1 MRLRS
6 AIAMMFLFTFTT
18 GIATIFAQQ
27 PAPGRETIG
36 SVLGKTIYRDE
47 LVIPKGLSNIPIKIR
62 DNKVAESAAADAL
75 PANTLEEILI
85 KVENSDSS
93 ETEITFEGEFDDEE
107 MSDVDL
113 AEADESEDREDFVVS
128 GEVEYDESD
137 ISDKDETDEDDSR
150 CDPEADKSEED
161 SKSEP
166 EEYDES
172 QYYDDMSAEE
182 KIDELEQTVQNEVF
196 RLFVRPLMSRY
207 SEDNKAQIEPSS
219 AEIREFTANLV
230 ANAQKDRERRRQEIK
245 EIDEKLEKLDPSK
258 AGARK
263 ELLYKKKFAEQ
274 LLKMPEPKEK
284 DYELFARG
292 MIQTWKLNVL
302 LYENYGKGRVLYQQA
317 GMEAFDAMRQFLDEQ
332 QKLGRLEITDP
343 ALRQSLQ
350 NYWTHPG
357 HSSFLKED
365 PETIN
370 KFMIPFWKR

>member
-1 MRLRS
+1 
-6 AIAMMFLFTFTT
+6 MMFLFTFTT

-36 SVLGKTIYRDE
+36 SVLGKTVYRDE

-85 KVENSDSS
+85 KVENSDNSG
-93 ETEITFEGEFDDEE
+93 TEITFEGEFDDEE
-107 MSDVDL
+107 VSDVDL
-113 AEADESEDREDFVVS
+113 TEADESEDREDFVVS
-128 GEVEYDESD
+128 GDVEYDESD
-137 ISDKDETDEDDSR
+137 ISDKDETDEDDFR
-150 CDPEADKSEED
+150 YDPEADKSEED
-161 SKSEP
+161 SESEP

-219 AEIREFTANLV
+219 AEIREFTVNLV

-284 DYELFARG
+284 DYELLARG

-350 NYWTHPG
+350 NTG
-357 HSSFLKED
+357 HTRDTRLFLKM
-365 PETIN
+365 TR
-370 KFMIPFWKR
+370 KR